1 MYQTLPMVSSEQH
14 TGEIPSI
21 QYLRGIAAV
30 AVVYFHTGVNS
41 ANLAW
46 PSYMPRDFGKAGVDI
61 FFVISGFIMMFVTS
75 TRETS
80 PRDFLLRRII
90 RIVPLYWFFT
100 LLVIL
105 DGLIYPAAMLNNAIV
120 WPHIF
125 LSLLFIP
132 HINPITGST
141 EPFFKLGWTLIYEMY
156 FYAVFAL
163 LLLVRPIS
171 RRMIL
176 MVLWAAGAALVF
188 ALTKPLQAIP
198 LVYTNPIILE
208 FVLGALIGFAYLNGY
223 LRRFSPTF
231 GWLLVLLSAAV
242 IIFTPFPDDSEF
254 MYRSIMRPV
263 IYGIPAAMIVFGL
276 LSVDSS
282 GKLQRLPWL
291 MLIGD
296 ASYSIYLSH
305 TTTLTM
311 FRVIS
316 RVLHVPVQIPIIGA
330 ALVGAALICA
340 ILLGIVVFR
349 YVELPLM
356 SWLKTLIRRHRLAA
370 ATP

>member
-1 MYQTLPMVSSEQH
+1 MSQILPMPSSKQN

-30 AVVYFHTGVNS
+30 SVIYFHTGVNS

-46 PSYMPRDFGKAGVDI
+46 PSYIPRDFGKAGVDV
-61 FFVISGFIMMFVTS
+61 FFVISGFIMVFVTS

-80 PRDFLLRRII
+80 PRAFLLRRII
-90 RIVPLYWFFT
+90 RVVPLYWFFT
-100 LLVIL
+100 LLIIF
-105 DGLIYPAAMLNNAIV
+105 DGLIYPAAMLNNAIA

-171 RRMIL
+171 KRMIL
-176 MVLWAAGAALVF
+176 MVVWAAGAALVF
-188 ALTKPLQAIP
+188 ELTKPVHAIP

-208 FVLGALIGFAYLNGY
+208 FVLGALIGHAYVNGK
-223 LRRFSPTF
+223 LRRFSSTF
-231 GWLLVLLSAAV
+231 GWLLVVSSAAV
-242 IIFTPFPDDSEF
+242 IIFTPFPDDAEF
-254 MYRSIMRPV
+254 MYRSIMRPI
-263 IYGIPAAMIVFGL
+263 IYGIPAALIVCGL
-276 LSVDSS
+276 LGVDSS
-282 GKLQRLPWL
+282 GGLRKLPWL

-311 FRVIS
+311 FRVIT
-316 RVLHVPVQIPIIGA
+316 RVLHVPVQNPS
-330 ALVGAALICA
+330 VGATLVLAAVVCA
-340 ILLGIVVFR
+340 IFMGIVVFR

-356 SWLKTLIRRHRLAA
+356 SRLKRLLDRNRAA
-370 ATP
+370 SARP